1 MNIFRIL
8 ERHLAI
14 NHDMYSFNSPLRTSI
29 LALVGV
35 SVLWKDSDKFVS
47 FLLGIL
53 LTDFVDP
60 GGSLGMKLKFTGL
73 SGITTVLGATLAAT
87 ALPLFPSRP
96 IEYSRVCSSQI
107 CMLSET
113 IWNGNIFVSFFL
125 QEWAKSEKVD
135 FTAFIFYSDFFFNKI
150 NVSSNYFAVL
160 SYRVLLVAEMLVV
173 VQCTIFQTTIVL

>member
-107 CMLSET
+107 WMLSET
-113 IWNGNIFVSFFL
+113 WSYRYQAFPVSPHPQFGTAIFSSPFFYKNGPKVKKSILPHSFFI
-125 QEWAKSEKVD
+125 A
-135 FTAFIFYSDFFFNKI
+135 TFFLIKLMCRRI
-150 NVSSNYFAVL
+150 ILPCSPTEY
-160 SYRVLLVAEMLVV
+160 Y
-173 VQCTIFQTTIVL
+173 